1 MYPLSTRPGCKDSVE
16 GFEGRDSGDHD
27 ASRASLKKWGRMN
40 PYAYQDHRDV
50 LCLFPSP
57 TQARGAVES
66 FEGKKGGPFRA
77 QVSQVLG
84 TLVPKIFRAAIL
96 STFCDSNS
104 QTRRAKFDVWCFS
117 SGKPCGRD
125 TRARQGWS
133 EG

>member
-1 MYPLSTRPGCKDSVE
+1 MYPLSTRPGCEDSVE
-16 GFEGRDSGDHD
+16 GFEGRDSGDHG
-27 ASRASLKKWGRMN
+27 ASRASLKKWGRMS

-57 TQARGAVES
+57 TQARGAYLKYS
-66 FEGKKGGPFRA
+66 
-77 QVSQVLG
+77 VLWCQ
-84 TLVPKIFRAAIL
+84 KIFRAAIL

-104 QTRRAKFDVWCFS
+104 QTRRTKFDGWCFS